1 MRFTIS
7 AVAAVVLQATS
18 GSACTTS
25 NEANTDCEPI
35 TDENLGSIQNGPWT
49 AWDPSDGSWDYIPGS
64 AMYDFSL
71 DGLRW
76 GSVGRDKWGDID
88 DW

>member
-35 TDENLGSIQNGPWT
+35 TDENFGSIRQ
-49 AWDPSDGSWDYIPGS
+49 SGS
-64 AMYDFSL
+64 AMDDFSL

-76 GSVGRDKWGDID
+76 GSAGRDKWGDID

>member
-35 TDENLGSIQNGPWT
+35 TDENLGSIRH
-49 AWDPSDGSWDYIPGS
+49 SGS
-64 AMYDFSL
+64 AIRDWSL
-71 DGLRW
+71 GAWSFDGY
-76 GSVGRDKWGDID
+76 STSTARDKWGDID

>member
-35 TDENLGSIQNGPWT
+35 TDENFGSIRQ
-49 AWDPSDGSWDYIPGS
+49 SGS
-64 AMYDFSL
+64 AIHDLSRNGFSTNA
-71 DGLRW
+71 GK
-76 GSVGRDKWGDID
+76 DKWGDID

>member
-7 AVAAVVLQATS
+7 AVAVVVLQATS

-35 TDENLGSIQNGPWT
+35 TNDNLFPTNMPGTALYEYFNPDAARASAAVEKYGSLGNW
-49 AWDPSDGSWDYIPGS
+49 
-64 AMYDFSL
+64 
-71 DGLRW
+71 
-76 GSVGRDKWGDID
+76 
-88 DW
+88 

>member
-35 TDENLGSIQNGPWT
+35 TDDNLLMNM
-49 AWDPSDGSWDYIPGS
+49 PGFALYEYYFPDAARAS
-64 AMYDFSL
+64 AAKEKY
-71 DGLRW
+71 GLLGNW
-76 GSVGRDKWGDID
+76 
-88 DW
+88 